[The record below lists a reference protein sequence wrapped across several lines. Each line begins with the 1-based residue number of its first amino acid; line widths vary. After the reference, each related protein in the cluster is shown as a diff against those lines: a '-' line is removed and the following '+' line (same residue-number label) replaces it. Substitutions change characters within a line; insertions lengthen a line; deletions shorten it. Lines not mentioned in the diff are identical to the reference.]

1 MDTGFTRLP
10 RPLAHIESFLHETTS
25 IEAPV
30 PDRSSPRDVLLS
42 TLATLPL
49 IDTLTIDAITKAI
62 DDELGEEEFRILLRR
77 ADAGDP
83 AIVNRLDAQGFT
95 ALTLATL
102 RGDYARVDLL
112 LTCCR
117 RIDVDQPNK
126 RGDTPLMIA
135 ASGGDYVITGRL
147 IDAGADPAR
156 ENHQGRS
163 PLLMTFKNWNN
174 EERIGYSLTYQSLL
188 GALKGMLA
196 KGGEAK
202 HRAEAALRAAT
213 QKAYPNV
220 QAEQWCIIRVLTA
233 E

>member
-30 PDRSSPRDVLLS
+30 PDRSTPRDVLLS

-49 IDTLTIDAITKAI
+49 IDTPTIDAITKAI

-156 ENHQGRS
+156 ENHQGLS
-163 PLLMTFKNWNN
+163 SADDLQEL
-174 EERIGYSLTYQSLL
+174 
-188 GALKGMLA
+188 
-196 KGGEAK
+196 
-202 HRAEAALRAAT
+202 
-213 QKAYPNV
+213 
-220 QAEQWCIIRVLTA
+220 EQ
-233 E
+233 

>member
-62 DDELGEEEFRILLRR
+62 DDELGLGEAEFRILLRR

-112 LTCCR
+112 LTCC
-117 RIDVDQPNK
+117 
-126 RGDTPLMIA
+126 
-135 ASGGDYVITGRL
+135 
-147 IDAGADPAR
+147 
-156 ENHQGRS
+156 
-163 PLLMTFKNWNN
+163 
-174 EERIGYSLTYQSLL
+174 
-188 GALKGMLA
+188 
-196 KGGEAK
+196 
-202 HRAEAALRAAT
+202 
-213 QKAYPNV
+213 
-220 QAEQWCIIRVLTA
+220 
-233 E
+233 